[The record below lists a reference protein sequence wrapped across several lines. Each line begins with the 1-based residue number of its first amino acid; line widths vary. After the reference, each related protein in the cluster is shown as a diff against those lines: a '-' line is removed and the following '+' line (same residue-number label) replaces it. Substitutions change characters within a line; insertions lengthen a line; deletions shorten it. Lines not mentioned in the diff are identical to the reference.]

1 MRGNLEPSRKSSRQ
15 PRAHSERNR
24 EKLLVA
30 ARDVFSAG
38 GPEASLEAVAR
49 KAGVGIGTLYRHFP
63 TRQALFQAVYSR
75 EVDQLVELASRLAAE
90 EPPFDALRHWLHAQI
105 RMVATK
111 KGMLAALNPVFEGG
125 KEVFAAHQARIGQAA
140 SDLME
145 RAVAAGAIR
154 DDIEAADVMRAVIG
168 MCYTRDQPGWLD
180 TVIRRSTFFWTA
192 CAGAATRRSKS
203 RPGSLSL

>member
-1 MRGNLEPSRKSSRQ
+1 MTGKLVQSSEKTSRK
-15 PRAHSERNR
+15 PRADSERNR

-63 TRQALFQAVYSR
+63 TREALFQAVYSR
-75 EVDQLVELASRLAAE
+75 EIDQLVELAARLAAE
-90 EPPFDALRHWLHAQI
+90 EPPFEALRHWLHAQI

-111 KGMLAALNPVFEGG
+111 KGMLAALNPVFDGAT
-125 KEVFAAHQARIGQAA
+125 EVFAAHQERNRRAVG
-140 SDLME
+140 DLMA

-154 DDIEAADVMRAVIG
+154 DDIEPADVMRAVIG
-168 MCYTRDQPGWLD
+168 MCYTRDQPGWQD
-180 TVIRRSTFFWTA
+180 TVIRLVDVFLDGLR
-192 CAGAATRRSKS
+192 RRSDAAE
-203 RPGSLSL
+203 